1 MVKLA
6 MFKTPKMKTYT
17 ELSNE
22 KNTRIEFMN
31 IIERSSYQLKKVV
44 LGMRYKFYSCC
55 IKIKFSFTTIFQVK
69 YFIYSNHHSELYNFT
84 VSY

>member
-1 MVKLA
+1 
-6 MFKTPKMKTYT
+6 MKIYT

-22 KNTRIEFMN
+22 KNTRTEFIN
-31 IIERSSYQLKKVV
+31 ITARSSYQLKKVV

-55 IKIKFSFTTIFQVK
+55 TKIKLSFTTIFQVK
-69 YFIYSNHHSELYNFT
+69 RFIYSYHHSELYNFT